1 MTVQYS
7 GDNGAIL
14 FLNQKA
20 VVKINGDKPTN
31 QPCETAQG
39 TQGDCSALSVLSSSS
54 FAGTTFFHSL
64 NMAFVLDSALWIV
77 PSVLVSTVLW
87 FSCPCCMD
95 LLQVCLALCFKFQA
109 PSIFWSNI
117 SI

>member
-1 MTVQYS
+1 MTVQCS

-39 TQGDCSALSVLSSSS
+39 TQGDCSVLPALSSSS
-54 FAGTTFFHSL
+54 VAGPTFSHSL
-64 NMAFVLDSALWIV
+64 NMAFVLDSALWTV
-77 PSVLVSTVLW
+77 PFVLVSTVLW
-87 FSCPCCMD
+87 FSCPCCMND
-95 LLQVCLALCFKFQA
+95 SYKSA
-109 PSIFWSNI
+109 
-117 SI
+117 

>member
-20 VVKINGDKPTN
+20 VVKLNGDKQTD
-31 QPCETAQG
+31 QPRETAQG
-39 TQGDCSALSVLSSSS
+39 TQGDCSALSALSSSS
-54 FAGTTFFHSL
+54 FTVTTFSHSL
-64 NMAFVLDSALWIV
+64 NMAFVLDSALWTV

-87 FSCPCCMD
+87 FNCPCCMD
-95 LLQVCLALCFKFQA
+95 DSYKSA
-109 PSIFWSNI
+109 
-117 SI
+117 